1 VTGAAGLLTSVDSA
15 GKHVGMS
22 RLFLHP
28 DVPCHPSPDRKSP
41 SQACA
46 NFDVQSN
53 FEKYGWPHKIYA
65 CPILYLKQPFCTI
78 FRADSVSDGPEAY
91 VQAKNSPTIRFQN
104 LVGDFLSLG
113 ALRNWCQYNRTY
125 GTLPYPI
132 QLQPE
137 LVTGAA
143 GGLTGAEPYWPMY
156 PTDTAAGVALLQLRI
171 PRLRGM

>member
-1 VTGAAGLLTSVDSA
+1 MVPKLTPKPKTRQPYDSKILLGT
-15 GKHVGMS
+15 
-22 RLFLHP
+22 FF
-28 DVPCHPSPDRKSP
+28 PC
-41 SQACA
+41 
-46 NFDVQSN
+46 
-53 FEKYGWPHKIYA
+53 
-65 CPILYLKQPFCTI
+65 
-78 FRADSVSDGPEAY
+78 
-91 VQAKNSPTIRFQN
+91 
-104 LVGDFLSLG
+104 G
-113 ALRNWCQYNRTY
+113 ALRKWCQYNRAY